1 MDCSLPGSSVH
12 GILQARILE
21 WVPSPF
27 SKGST
32 QPRNWTQVSHVAGR
46 FYMVWATREAQ
57 SCNKPFLLCICWG
70 AQRGFPMICRLPCS
84 TTGVFLVVFAWKALS
99 EMEAPWRLNWSP
111 QYPGLG
117 SLTLVIMC
125 TSETPCV
132 SNCLRCHPAHG
143 WEVSSCWTELWC
155 FVETLEFGNYFVCFP
170 WNQILFRDFPG
181 GPSG

>member
-1 MDCSLPGSSVH
+1 MEFFRQEYWSGYPFPSPRDLPNP
-12 GILQARILE
+12 GIEPRSPMLQADSIQSELRGKPNPVINHFYYALAE
-21 WVPSPF
+21 VPSV
-27 SKGST
+27 GS
-32 QPRNWTQVSHVAGR
+32 HD
-46 FYMVWATREAQ
+46 
-57 SCNKPFLLCICWG
+57 
-70 AQRGFPMICRLPCS
+70 ICRLPCS
-84 TTGVFLVVFAWKALS
+84 TTGVFLVVFAWRALS
-99 EMEAPWRLNWSP
+99 EMEAPWQFNWSP